1 MDLEGLQTGLGPAKQ
16 VEGGLAKQVEGLEWM
31 QTYCRTTMKN
41 LFTPHRE
48 EDARAQISNPP
59 ALEPDLEEGGQI
71 DLDQFD
77 FEQLQPPQQL
87 VGQPY

>member
-1 MDLEGLQTGLGPAKQ
+1 MDLEGLQTGLGLAKQ

-71 DLDQFD
+71 DPDQFD
-77 FEQLQPPQQL
+77 FEQLQPPQRL

>member
-59 ALEPDLEEGGQI
+59 ALEPDLGEGGRI

-77 FEQLQPPQQL
+77 FEQLQPQQQL